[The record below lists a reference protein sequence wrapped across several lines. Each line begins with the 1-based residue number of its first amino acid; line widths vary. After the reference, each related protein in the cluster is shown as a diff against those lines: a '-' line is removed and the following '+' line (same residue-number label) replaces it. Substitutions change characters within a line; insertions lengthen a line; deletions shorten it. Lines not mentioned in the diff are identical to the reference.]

1 MSPRTHDDFM
11 NDDEPT
17 TIERDEAGPSA
28 DEEVEPIEIPFDRL
42 SAGAQRGVIEEFV
55 TREGTDY
62 GHVEVSLDD
71 KVAAVRRQ
79 IERGEV
85 VLLFDP
91 KAERVNLVT
100 RRELRARAPR

>member
-1 MSPRTHDDFM
+1 MTND
-11 NDDEPT
+11 DDEPWLDRA
-17 TIERDEAGPSA
+17 EPDPREDHAEA
-28 DEEVEPIEIPFDRL
+28 EPIEIPFDRL
-42 SAGAQRGVIEEFV
+42 SAAAQRGVMEEFV

-71 KVAAVRRQ
+71 KVATVRRQ
-79 IERGEV
+79 IERAEV

-100 RRELRARAPR
+100 RRELRARGSR

>member
-1 MSPRTHDDFM
+1 MSPRTHDGM
-11 NDDEPT
+11 NDDDEPT
-17 TIERDEAGPSA
+17 LIERDGGPLREDDA
-28 DEEVEPIEIPFDRL
+28 QPEPIEIPFERL
-42 SAGAQRGVIEEFV
+42 SAPAQRGVIEEFV

-79 IERGEV
+79 IARAEV

-91 KAERVNLVT
+91 RTEQVNLVS
-100 RRELRARAPR
+100 RRAPRSR

>member
-1 MSPRTHDDFM
+1 MSGDDPEGGERYVERERTD
-11 NDDEPT
+11 
-17 TIERDEAGPSA
+17 RDEASSPG
-28 DEEVEPIEIPFDRL
+28 EGIEVPFERL
-42 SAGAQRGVIEEFV
+42 SAAAQRGVIEEFV

-62 GHVEVSLDD
+62 GQVEVPLEQ

-91 KAERVNLVT
+91 RTEQVNLIA
-100 RRELRARAPR
+100 RRELARGR

>member
-1 MSPRTHDDFM
+1 MNHPAMSDSEHEDTYV
-11 NDDEPT
+11 
-17 TIERDEAGPSA
+17 ERDEPAGPA
-28 DEEVEPIEIPFDRL
+28 GDHEEVEPIEIPFERL
-42 SAGAQRGVIEEFV
+42 SAAAQRGVIEEFV

-79 IERGEV
+79 IDRGEV

-100 RRELRARAPR
+100 RRARRV

>member
-1 MSPRTHDDFM
+1 MSDDDERWIDRDEPARRDDD
-11 NDDEPT
+11 DDEPV
-17 TIERDEAGPSA
+17 DL
-28 DEEVEPIEIPFDRL
+28 EIPFDQL
-42 SAGAQRGVIEEFV
+42 SAAAQRGVIEDFV

-71 KVAAVRRQ
+71 KVLAVRRQ

-91 KAERVNLVT
+91 KTERVNLMTKREVL
-100 RRELRARAPR
+100 RRDAERSRV